1 MKKNNDNKRNKKLT
15 VYELTKCAMFVALL
29 AICSWITVP
38 SVIPFTMQTFA
49 VFTMCAVLGTKLSVI
64 TVTVYIVLGAIGL
77 PVFSGFRGGVGVLIG
92 ATGGYIWG
100 FLLTALACGA
110 LIDLQKK
117 CGKESKI
124 FTVLSMLVGLIL
136 CYASG
141 TLWYYHVYTSKS
153 GSTTLWAILCAA
165 VFPYIIPDIIKI
177 LLAVLTSGQLKKLDS
192 NIKNKF

>member
-1 MKKNNDNKRNKKLT
+1 MKKSNNNKRNKKLT
-15 VYELTKCAMFVALL
+15 VYELTKCAMFAALL

-64 TVTVYIVLGAIGL
+64 TVMVYIVLGAIGL

-100 FLLTALACGA
+100 FLLTALACGI

-117 CGKESKI
+117 CGKKSKI

-141 TLWYYHVYTSKS
+141 TLWYYYVYTSKN
-153 GSTTLWAILCAA
+153 GSTTIWAILCAA

>member
-1 MKKNNDNKRNKKLT
+1 MKKSNNNKRNKKLT
-15 VYELTKCAMFVALL
+15 VYELTKCAIFAALL

-64 TVTVYIVLGAIGL
+64 TVMVYIVLGAIGL

-100 FLLTALACGA
+100 FLLTALACGI

-117 CGKESKI
+117 CGKESKT

-141 TLWYYHVYTSKS
+141 TLWYYYVYTSKN
-153 GSTTLWAILCAA
+153 GSTTIWAILCAA

>member
-1 MKKNNDNKRNKKLT
+1 MKKSNNNKRNKKLT
-15 VYELTKCAMFVALL
+15 VYELTKCAMFAALL

-64 TVTVYIVLGAIGL
+64 TVMVYIVLGAIGL

-100 FLLTALACGA
+100 FLLTALACGI

-141 TLWYYHVYTSKS
+141 TLWYYYVYTSKN
-153 GSTTLWAILCAA
+153 GSTTIWAILCAA

>member
-1 MKKNNDNKRNKKLT
+1 MKKSNNNKRNKKLT
-15 VYELTKCAMFVALL
+15 VYELTKCAMFAALL

-64 TVTVYIVLGAIGL
+64 TVMVYIVLGAIGL

-100 FLLTALACGA
+100 FLLTALACGI

-117 CGKESKI
+117 CGKESKT

-141 TLWYYHVYTSKS
+141 TLWYYYVYTSKN
-153 GSTTLWAILCAA
+153 GSTTIWAILCAA

>member
-1 MKKNNDNKRNKKLT
+1 MKKSNNNKRNKKLT
-15 VYELTKCAMFVALL
+15 VYELTKCAMFAALL
-29 AICSWITVP
+29 AICSWIMVP

-64 TVTVYIVLGAIGL
+64 TVMVYIVLGAIGL

-100 FLLTALACGA
+100 FLLTALACGI

-117 CGKESKI
+117 CGKKSKI

-141 TLWYYHVYTSKS
+141 TLWYYYVYTSKN
-153 GSTTLWAILCAA
+153 GSTTIWAILCAA

-192 NIKNKF
+192 NIKNKI

>member
-1 MKKNNDNKRNKKLT
+1 M
-15 VYELTKCAMFVALL
+15 
-29 AICSWITVP
+29 
-38 SVIPFTMQTFA
+38 
-49 VFTMCAVLGTKLSVI
+49 
-64 TVTVYIVLGAIGL
+64 VYIVLGAIGL

-100 FLLTALACGA
+100 FLLTALACGI

-117 CGKESKI
+117 CGKESKT

-141 TLWYYHVYTSKS
+141 TLWYYYVYTSKN
-153 GSTTLWAILCAA
+153 GSTTIWAILCAA

>member
-1 MKKNNDNKRNKKLT
+1 MKKSNNNKRNKKLT
-15 VYELTKCAMFVALL
+15 VYELTKCAMFAALL
-29 AICSWITVP
+29 AICSWIMVP

-64 TVTVYIVLGAIGL
+64 TVMVYIVLGAIGL

-100 FLLTALACGA
+100 FLLTALACGI

-117 CGKESKI
+117 CGKKSKI

-141 TLWYYHVYTSKS
+141 TLWYYYVYTSKN
-153 GSTTLWAILCAA
+153 GSTTIWAILCAA